1 MSFVGGKVS
10 ILKKLI
16 TFFCHI
22 IVNQHLKYQIW
33 GLSDVRTTPT
43 RYEKPISSYEKT

>member
-1 MSFVGGKVS
+1 MIFVRGILSF
-10 ILKKLI
+10 LKKFI
-16 TFFCHI
+16 RIFCHI

-33 GLSDVRTTPT
+33 GLSDVFTTPT